1 MDNINEME
9 NIRNKCV
16 NANSIDLQIHIV
28 MFMRNCINELK
39 NQNDWLASQAAEG
52 ETFTPQQRWWLDEI
66 TRHIGIN
73 ISISVR
79 DLNYFGFQARGGQL
93 AAKNLFGD
101 RLDFILEE
109 LNQKLG

>member
-39 NQNDWLASQAAEG
+39 NQNDWLASQARKLEG
-52 ETFTPQQRWWLDEI
+52 LDKS
-66 TRHIGIN
+66 IG
-73 ISISVR
+73 
-79 DLNYFGFQARGGQL
+79 DLF
-93 AAKNLFGD
+93 
-101 RLDFILEE
+101 LELE
-109 LNQKLG
+109 KKEDKI

>member
-39 NQNDWLASQAAEG
+39 WSSPDNPD
-52 ETFTPQQRWWLDEI
+52 T
-66 TRHIGIN
+66 
-73 ISISVR
+73 
-79 DLNYFGFQARGGQL
+79 QL
-93 AAKNLFGD
+93 RRFA
-101 RLDFILEE
+101 
-109 LNQKLG
+109 